1 MSKVLSS
8 VAVTEF
14 DSLVK
19 HAYQNAGLL
28 KGAVT
33 VRNNVVGDTYKFRN
47 MGKGLANQKST
58 SDLVTPMDI
67 THGFATATLQNWN
80 APEYTDMFDA
90 QTVNFDEKQELA
102 STIAQSLGRRCDQL
116 VIDAMDAETTYAGT
130 VAEGGTNLT
139 TEKVIEAQV
148 ALRAQGVPNSNLYAA
163 INAQGLGG
171 LLNQEEITSSD
182 YNNVKAL
189 VNGDVD
195 TFGGFKFVVIEDRAE
210 GGLTEAANI
219 VDSYFFS
226 QDAVGLAIGIDIKT
240 DVDWIADRTSWL
252 CNGMLKAGAVS
263 RDGLGI
269 VKVQYDKTA

>member
-80 APEYTDMFDA
+80 APEYTD
-90 QTVNFDEKQELA
+90 
-102 STIAQSLGRRCDQL
+102 
-116 VIDAMDAETTYAGT
+116 IDY
-130 VAEGGTNLT
+130 
-139 TEKVIEAQV
+139 
-148 ALRAQGVPNSNLYAA
+148 
-163 INAQGLGG
+163 
-171 LLNQEEITSSD
+171 
-182 YNNVKAL
+182 
-189 VNGDVD
+189 
-195 TFGGFKFVVIEDRAE
+195 
-210 GGLTEAANI
+210 
-219 VDSYFFS
+219 
-226 QDAVGLAIGIDIKT
+226 
-240 DVDWIADRTSWL
+240 
-252 CNGMLKAGAVS
+252 
-263 RDGLGI
+263 
-269 VKVQYDKTA
+269 

>member
-28 KGAVT
+28 KNAVT

-116 VIDAMDAETTYAGT
+116 VIDAMDAETVYAGT
-130 VAEGGTNLT
+130 VVAGATNLT
-139 TEKVIEAQV
+139 TAKVIEAQV